1 MNPTESEAEDAAS
14 GVNEVGAR
22 RADDPALVASPK
34 RLNVVLHQPEI
45 APNVGAIGRTCVA
58 LDARLWLVR
67 PWGFQIAEKR
77 LRRAGLDYWPK
88 LDWVDAASWEETA
101 EALGGTRFWFF
112 TKTATRTL
120 YDVSFEE
127 GDALVFG
134 SESRGLPPS
143 LLERFAGQLVRIPI
157 SENVRSLNLSCAV
170 AVAGYE
176 ALRQIDR
183 GAAGLKGPER

>member
-1 MNPTESEAEDAAS
+1 MSSIESEPENAAP
-14 GVNEVGAR
+14 GVNDVGAR
-22 RADDPALVASPK
+22 RPDDPTLAATRK

-45 APNVGAIGRTCVA
+45 APNVGAVGRTCVA

-67 PWGFQIAEKR
+67 PWGFQIEEKR
-77 LRRAGLDYWPK
+77 LRRAGLDYWPR
-88 LDWVDAASWEETA
+88 LDWVDAASWQETEA
-101 EALGGTRFWFF
+101 ALGSTRLWLF
-112 TKTATRTL
+112 TKTATKTL

-143 LLERFAGQLVRIPI
+143 LLERFSDRLVRIPI
-157 SENVRSLNLSCAV
+157 SPNVRSLNLSCAV

-176 ALRQIDR
+176 ALRQIDL
-183 GAAGLKGPER
+183 AATRTA

>member
-1 MNPTESEAEDAAS
+1 MSSLENDLVGSPSA
-14 GVNEVGAR
+14 VNDVGAR
-22 RADDPALVASPK
+22 RPDDPSLAASRK

-45 APNVGAIGRTCVA
+45 APNVGAVGRTCVA

-88 LDWVDAASWEETA
+88 LDWVDAAAWEETEA
-101 EALGGTRFWFF
+101 ALGAARLWFF
-112 TKTATRTL
+112 TKTATQTL
-120 YDVSFEE
+120 YDVSFEA
-127 GDALVFG
+127 GDSLVFG

-143 LLERFAGQLVRIPI
+143 MLERFSDRLVRIPI
-157 SENVRSLNLSCAV
+157 SPNVRSLNLSCAV

-176 ALRQIDR
+176 ALRQIDF
-183 GAAGLKGPER
+183 AASRAV

>member
-1 MNPTESEAEDAAS
+1 MGSIENEPADAPSA
-14 GVNEVGAR
+14 VNDVGAR
-22 RADDPALVASPK
+22 RADDPSLAASRK

-45 APNVGAIGRTCVA
+45 APNVGAVGRTCVA

-101 EALGGTRFWFF
+101 AALGETRLWFF

-120 YDVSFEE
+120 YDVSFQE

-134 SESRGLPPS
+134 SESRGLPAS
-143 LLERFAGQLVRIPI
+143 MLERFADRLVRIPI

-170 AVAGYE
+170 AIAGYE
-176 ALRQIDR
+176 ALRQIGSTR
-183 GAAGLKGPER
+183 PS

>member
-1 MNPTESEAEDAAS
+1 MT
-14 GVNEVGAR
+14 NEVGGR
-22 RADDPALVASPK
+22 RADDPSLRTSPK
-34 RLNVVLHQPEI
+34 RLHVILHAPEI

-67 PWGFQIAEKR
+67 PWGFRIEEKR
-77 LRRAGLDYWPK
+77 LRRAGLDYWPR
-88 LDWVDAASWEETA
+88 LDWVDADDWDQ
-101 EALGGTRFWFF
+101 ALSTLGESRLWFF

-120 YDVSFEE
+120 YEVEFSP

-134 SESRGLPPS
+134 SESRGLPES
-143 LLERFAGQLVRIPI
+143 LLESHAERLVRIPI

-176 ALRQIDR
+176 ATRRMNAR
-183 GAAGLKGPER
+183 GR

>member
-1 MNPTESEAEDAAS
+1 MQEEEPSLAAS
-14 GVNEVGAR
+14 AIVNDVGAQNPF
-22 RADDPALVASPK
+22 DPALAATKK

-45 APNVGAIGRTCVA
+45 APNVGAVGRTCVA

-67 PWGFQIAEKR
+67 PWGFRIEEKR
-77 LRRAGLDYWPK
+77 LRRAGLDYWPR
-88 LDWVDAASWEETA
+88 LDWVDASSWEET
-101 EALGGTRFWFF
+101 ETALGSTRLWFF
-112 TKTATRTL
+112 TKTAKRTL
-120 YDVSFEE
+120 YDVAFAE

-143 LLERFAGQLVRIPI
+143 LLERFSDRLVRIPI

-176 ALRQIDR
+176 ALRQIDF
-183 GAAGLKGPER
+183 AASRPN

>member
-1 MNPTESEAEDAAS
+1 MDSIENESAGTQSA
-14 GVNEVGAR
+14 VNDVGAR
-22 RADDPALVASPK
+22 RADDPAVASSRK

-45 APNVGAIGRTCVA
+45 APNVGAVGRTCVA
-58 LDARLWLVR
+58 LDARLWLIR
-67 PWGFQIAEKR
+67 PWGFQIEEKR

-88 LDWVDAASWEETA
+88 LDWVDAASWEETVA
-101 EALGGTRFWFF
+101 SLGERRLWFF

-120 YDVSFEE
+120 YDVSFEA
-127 GDALVFG
+127 GDSLVFG

-143 LLERFAGQLVRIPI
+143 LLERFSDRLVRIPI

-176 ALRQIDR
+176 ALRQVENLATRSD
-183 GAAGLKGPER
+183 